1 MKLSDEIAKRTVG
14 VTKATRHLGQWL
26 PLHDH
31 GAEGLVTSLQRRL
44 RIEEE
49 LSAIHDLPPIVTQF
63 LGGNG
68 AENRTV
74 KSPAPASPMGRD
86 AFGRGNVL
94 AKRTR
99 RPKRAE

>member
-49 LSAIHDLPPIVTQF
+49 LPAIHDLPPIVTQF
-63 LGGNG
+63 LG
-68 AENRTV
+68 ET
-74 KSPAPASPMGRD
+74 APKI
-86 AFGRGNVL
+86 VQ
-94 AKRTR
+94 
-99 RPKRAE
+99 